1 MRKLI
6 SLPLPD
12 TSTSPPT
19 GKAKEKMN
27 SQESPR
33 DGREFYEARKFTTPL
48 GSSSKTQKKRKKNQD
63 GDIVN
68 KNSNREKW

>member
-1 MRKLI
+1 
-6 SLPLPD
+6 
-12 TSTSPPT
+12 
-19 GKAKEKMN
+19 MN

-68 KNSNREKW
+68 KNSNGEKQEK